1 MKKNIFATCRNMG
14 AMITSGTAAGIV
26 LGALLQNIV
35 LWLLAGAGIG
45 TIIGAI
51 LSADKR

>member
-1 MKKNIFATCRNMG
+1 MKKNVAATCRNMG
-14 AMITSGTAAGIV
+14 TMMTAGTAAGIL

-35 LWLLAGAGIG
+35 LWLLIGAGIG
-45 TIIGAI
+45 TIMGAI

>member
-1 MKKNIFATCRNMG
+1 MKKNAVATCRNMG
-14 AMITSGTAAGIV
+14 TVMVAGTAAGIV

-45 TIIGAI
+45 TILGAI
-51 LSADKR
+51 LSADKS